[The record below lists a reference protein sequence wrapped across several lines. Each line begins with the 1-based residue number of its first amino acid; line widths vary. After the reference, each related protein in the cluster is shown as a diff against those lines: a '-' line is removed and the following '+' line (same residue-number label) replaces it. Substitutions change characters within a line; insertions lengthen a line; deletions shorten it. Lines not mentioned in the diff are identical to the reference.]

1 MVFES
6 MSNVDV
12 TQVAG
17 IFGFLFYIMGFAG
30 VQLGYIDGNGN
41 TYTLLSLAGASLV
54 LLSLIGAFNLA
65 SMLIQISWIIICLTA
80 LLRRSL
86 NSKHEVA
93 KP

>member
-1 MVFES
+1 
-6 MSNVDV
+6 MSNVDF

-17 IFGFLFYIMGFAG
+17 IFGFLCYIMGFAG
-30 VQLGYIDGNGN
+30 GHMGYINGNGN
-41 TYTLLSLAGASLV
+41 VYTLTSLAGASLV

-65 SMLIQISWIIICLTA
+65 SMLIQISWIVICITA

-86 NSKHEVA
+86 NSKHRVA